1 MAEKPQVAE
10 TVAALRQ
17 HVKAWRGADES
28 VALVPTMGALH
39 EGHMGLVELARS
51 KARRVVVSIFVNPTQ
66 FAPNEDFSRYPRTF
80 EADLAKLAEVEADLV
95 YAPSPAEMYPQG
107 FSTGIVMTGP
117 AQGLE
122 SDFRPHFFSGVAIV
136 VSKLF
141 LQCLPDYAL
150 FGEKDYQQLKVVT
163 RMARDLDLQLEIVPG
178 PTAREGDGLALSS
191 RNRYLNPQ
199 ERATAPVIHRSL
211 LAAAEAIRAGTAPD
225 AAMARARAAIS
236 EAGLKVDYVEA
247 RHAETL
253 APLNGAGGPIRLLA
267 AAWLGT
273 TRLIDNIGV

>member
-17 HVKAWRGADES
+17 QVRAWRAAGES

-39 EGHMGLVELARS
+39 EGHMGLVKLART

-80 EADLAKLAEVEADLV
+80 DADLAKLSEVAADLV

-107 FSTGIVMTGP
+107 FSTGIVMSGP

-141 LQCLPDYAL
+141 LQCLPDYAV
-150 FGEKDYQQLKVVT
+150 FGEKDYQQLKVVA
-163 RMARDLDLQLEIVPG
+163 RMAGDLDLQLEIVPG
-178 PTAREGDGLALSS
+178 PTAREHDGLALSS
-191 RNRYLNPQ
+191 RNRYLSKE
-199 ERATAPVIHRSL
+199 ERATAPIIHRSL
-211 LAAAEAIRAGTAPD
+211 TAAAAAIRSGVAPE
-225 AAMARARAAIS
+225 AAVAEARAAIS
-236 EAGLKVDYVEA
+236 AAGLKVDYVEA

-253 APLNGAGGPIRLLA
+253 APLSGGGEPIRLLA

-273 TRLIDNIGV
+273 TRLIDNLGV

>member
-1 MAEKPQVAE
+1 MVDKPQVAE

-17 HVKAWRGADES
+17 HVAAWRKAGET

-39 EGHMGLVELARS
+39 EGHMGLVDLARS

-80 EADLAKLAEVEADLV
+80 EADVAKLAGVEADLV
-95 YAPSPAEMYPQG
+95 YAPSPGEMYPEG
-107 FSTGIVMTGP
+107 FSTGIVMSGP
-117 AQGLE
+117 AKGLE

-163 RMARDLDLQLEIVPG
+163 RMAKDLDLQLEVVPC
-178 PTAREGDGLALSS
+178 PTAREADGLALSS
-191 RNRYLNPQ
+191 RNRYLSPA

-211 LAAAEAIRAGTAPD
+211 TAAAAAIRAGTSPEATMD
-225 AAMARARAAIS
+225 AARAAIS
-236 EAGLKVDYVEA
+236 GAGLKVDYVEA

-253 APLNGAGGPIRLLA
+253 AALAGGPEPIRLLA

-273 TRLIDNIGV
+273 TRLIDNIAV

>member
-1 MAEKPQVAE
+1 MADKPQVAE
-10 TVAALRQ
+10 TVAALRAQ
-17 HVKAWRGADES
+17 VKAWRAAGER

-39 EGHMGLVELARS
+39 SGHMGLVKLARS
-51 KARRVVVSIFVNPTQ
+51 KAKRVVVSIFVNPTQ

-80 EADLAKLAEVEADLV
+80 EADLEKLSEVEADLV
-95 YAPSPAEMYPQG
+95 YAPSPADMYPEG
-107 FSTGIVMTGP
+107 FSTSIVMAGP

-141 LQCLPDYAL
+141 LQCLPDYAV

-163 RMARDLDLQLEIVPG
+163 RMARDLDLQLEIVPA
-178 PTAREGDGLALSS
+178 PTAREEDGLALSS
-191 RNRYLNPQ
+191 RNRYLSPQ
-199 ERATAPVIHRSL
+199 ERATAPVIHRAL
-211 LAAAEAIRAGTAPD
+211 TAAAAAIRAGTAPD
-225 AAMARARAAIS
+225 SAADTARAAIS
-236 EAGLKVDYVEA
+236 AAGLKVDYVEA

-253 APLNGAGGPIRLLA
+253 APLSGAGEPIRLLA

-273 TRLIDNIGV
+273 TRLIDNMGV

>member
-1 MAEKPQVAE
+1 MADKPQVAE
-10 TVAALRQ
+10 TVAALRAQ
-17 HVKAWRGADES
+17 VKAWRAAGES

-39 EGHMGLVELARS
+39 SGHMGLVKLARS
-51 KARRVVVSIFVNPTQ
+51 KAKRVVVSIFVNPTQ

-80 EADLAKLAEVEADLV
+80 EADLEKLSEVEADLV
-95 YAPSPAEMYPQG
+95 YAPSPADMYPEG
-107 FSTGIVMTGP
+107 FSTSIVMAGP

-141 LQCLPDYAL
+141 LQCLPDYAV

-163 RMARDLDLQLEIVPG
+163 RMARDLDLQLEIVPA
-178 PTAREGDGLALSS
+178 PTAREEDGLALSS
-191 RNRYLNPQ
+191 RNRYLSPQ
-199 ERATAPVIHRSL
+199 ERATAPVIHRAL
-211 LAAAEAIRAGTAPD
+211 TAAAAAIRAGRAPD
-225 AAMARARAAIS
+225 SAADTARTEIS
-236 EAGLKVDYVEA
+236 AAGLKVDYVEA

-253 APLNGAGGPIRLLA
+253 APVSAAGEPIRLLA

-273 TRLIDNIGV
+273 TRLIDNMGV

>member
-10 TVAALRQ
+10 TVAAVRQ
-17 HVKAWRGADES
+17 PVKAWS

-80 EADLAKLAEVEADLV
+80 EADLEKLAQVQADLV
-95 YAPSPAEMYPQG
+95 YAPSPADMYPPG
-107 FSTGIVMTGP
+107 FATSIVMAGP

-163 RMARDLDLQLEIVPG
+163 RMAADLNLQLEVVPG
-178 PTAREGDGLALSS
+178 PTAREPDGLALSS
-191 RNRYLNPQ
+191 RNRYLSPE
-199 ERATAPVIHRSL
+199 ERATAPVIYRAL
-211 LAAAEAIRAGTAPD
+211 NAAAAALRAGTAPEV
-225 AAMARARAAIS
+225 AMAQARTTLS
-236 EAGLKVDYVEA
+236 DAGLRVDYVEA

-253 APLNGAGGPIRLLA
+253 APLTGAAEPIRLLA